1 MARWRT
7 CFFSIRKSPIERQNS
22 PNPRRSAATSAPFH
36 LCSNELHIA
45 DCNPMQS
52 SNKQTKQI
60 PISRPRWCSRRLL
73 RLLLRFMV
81 RRTLITPLRVVTAHP
96 PRLVMSRKQRI
107 LAADNLRMVD
117 NLLRHVRLNTVAAW
131 GNPIIR
137 SAVIVGLDHPRIRP
151 THRVHGPVK
160 FGAAHVSHHQTHGAA
175 RRHWR
180 PNGRQFSVPI

>member
-1 MARWRT
+1 
-7 CFFSIRKSPIERQNS
+7 
-22 PNPRRSAATSAPFH
+22 
-36 LCSNELHIA
+36 
-45 DCNPMQS
+45 MQS

-131 GNPIIR
+131 GNPIIHGGRLGQSNNQVGRDSWFGSSAHPAYASRPWPGQIWCCACQPPPNSRR
-137 SAVIVGLDHPRIRP
+137 SAATLATQR
-151 THRVHGPVK
+151 
-160 FGAAHVSHHQTHGAA
+160 A
-175 RRHWR
+175 
-180 PNGRQFSVPI
+180 PILRADLI